1 MLGEAMTSPI
11 LVTGGTGTLGRLV
24 VRRLRDAGCD
34 LRVLTRHSDAA
45 KDGIEFMTGE
55 LTTGQGIAPAV
66 DGVETIVHL
75 AGSAKGD
82 EDKARNL
89 VQAAS
94 SQTLL
99 SHLVYI
105 SVVGAER
112 IPIDSP
118 VDRAMFGYFA
128 SKRAAEKIVEDSGLP
143 WTTLRATQFH
153 DSMLIVARQMAKMPV
168 IPVLAGVRFQPIDG
182 GEVATRLVE
191 LSLGKPSG
199 LVSDIA
205 GPRVYEM
212 KELLRSYLRASHRHR
227 LILPLLLP
235 GKAAR
240 AIRAGANLALEQAV
254 GHRTWEEFLA
264 DRVSQQ

>member
-1 MLGEAMTSPI
+1 MTSPI
-11 LVTGGTGTLGRLV
+11 LLTGGTGTLGQHV
-24 VRRLRDAGCD
+24 VRRLKDAGCD
-34 LRVLTRHSDAA
+34 LRVLSRRDRETEDGVRFVTGDLATGE
-45 KDGIEFMTGE
+45 GIE
-55 LTTGQGIAPAV
+55 AAV
-66 DGVETIVHL
+66 EGAETVVHL

-82 EDKARNL
+82 EDKAGNL
-89 VQAAS
+89 VRAAS
-94 SQTLL
+94 QAGAP
-99 SHLVYI
+99 HLVYI

-112 IPIDSP
+112 IPVESGL
-118 VDRAMFGYFA
+118 DRNMFGYFA
-128 SKRAAEKIVEDSGLP
+128 SKRAAERIVEDSGLP

-153 DSMLIVARQMAKMPV
+153 DSMLIVARRMAKMPV

-212 KELLRSYLRASHRHR
+212 KELLRSYLRANHRRR
-227 LILPLLLP
+227 LILPLPLP

-240 AIRAGANLALEQAV
+240 AVRAGANLALEHAV

-264 DRVSQQ
+264 DRVSQR